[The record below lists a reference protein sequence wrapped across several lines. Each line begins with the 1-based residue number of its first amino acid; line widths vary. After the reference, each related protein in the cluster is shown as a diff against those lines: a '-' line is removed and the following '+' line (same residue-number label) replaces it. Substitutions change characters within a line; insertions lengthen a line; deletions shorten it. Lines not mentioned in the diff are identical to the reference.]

1 MRYTTHVRA
10 AVYLRQSLDRDGS
23 GAAVSRQREDCRALA
38 KARGWD
44 VVRVYTDNDTSATSR
59 KPRPDYRR
67 MLDDA
72 DRGDFG
78 VVVAWHVDRLARR
91 LVDLEEL
98 IDHASRSD
106 LKIATVNGDLDL
118 SNDTGR
124 LVGRIL
130 ASVAAGEVER
140 KGARQSRARLQAATE
155 GRPPGGWR
163 AFGYSEDGLAVRRDE
178 ARLVKLGYR
187 RLLAGGSLRGLAAEW
202 NAAGATSTKG
212 RPWRPDSV
220 RSVLLNARNAGLSTY
235 KGEVVGKGRWPGI
248 VDEGTWRAACAIL
261 TDPSRRTTPD
271 TRRRYLLSG
280 LARCGRCGA
289 LVDTGRTQHGVR
301 TYQCSAQR
309 HLARSAEPVDV
320 LIREVVIERLSRP
333 DARDLLVD
341 DTSPDADALREET
354 QAIRTR
360 LDDLAGLYAAGD
372 VTASQLAAGSTRLRE
387 RLSGAETRL
396 ADTAKVAV
404 LGDIV
409 TSSNVRKAWERLD
422 VDRQRRVI
430 DTLVTI
436 SLSSPGRGNR
446 TFDPETVRLEWRGV
460 A

>member
-1 MRYTTHVRA
+1 MRA
-10 AVYLRQSLDRDGS
+10 AVYLRQSLDRNGS

-38 KARGWD
+38 TARGWE
-44 VVRVYTDNDTSATSR
+44 VVREYVDNDVSASSR
-59 KPRPDYRR
+59 KPRPEYRR
-67 MLDDA
+67 MLTDA
-72 DRGDFG
+72 SRDDFG

-106 LKIATVNGDLDL
+106 LKIATVNGDLNL

-140 KGARQSRARLQAATE
+140 KGARQARARLQAATE

-163 AFGYSEDGLAVRRDE
+163 AFGYEADGLAVRRDE

-187 RLLAGGSLRGLAAEW
+187 RLLAGGSLRGIAAEW

-212 RPWRPDSV
+212 GRWAPSSV
-220 RSVLLNARNAGLSTY
+220 RDVLSNPRNAGLSAY
-235 KGEVVGKGRWPGI
+235 RGEVVGKGRWPGI
-248 VDEGTWRAACAIL
+248 VDEATWRAVCSIFA
-261 TDPSRRTTPD
+261 DPSRRTSPD
-271 TRRRYLLSG
+271 TRRKYLLSG
-280 LARCGRCGA
+280 LARCGRCDA
-289 LVDTGRTQHGVR
+289 LIDTGRTQHGVR
-301 TYQCSAQR
+301 TYKCSALR
-309 HLARSAEPVDV
+309 HLARSAEPVDA

-333 DARDLLVD
+333 DARDLLVN
-341 DTSPDADALREET
+341 DTSPDADALREE
-354 QAIRTR
+354 AEALRTR
-360 LDDLAGLYAAGD
+360 LDNLAGLYAAGD
-372 VTASQLAAGSTRLRE
+372 VTASQLATGSTRLRE
-387 RLSGAETRL
+387 RLTGAETRL

-404 LGDIV
+404 LGDVV
-409 TSSNVRKAWERLD
+409 TASNARKAWERLD

-436 SLSSPGRGNR
+436 TLEPTGRGNR
-446 TFDPETVRLEWRGV
+446 RFDPATVAVEWRG
-460 A
+460 AR